1 MLAPHLCI
9 PGVGAC
15 RPSWREVDDEVMQNA
30 VVFVDS
36 REAAMKE
43 SGDILLSGAE
53 VFAEIGEVLSGKCAV
68 PQVPE
73 CGKRF
78 LVFKSLGISCE

>member
-1 MLAPHLCI
+1 MPLSYL
-9 PGVGAC
+9 GVGAC

-36 REAAMKE
+36 REAALKE

-53 VFAEIGEVLSGKCAV
+53 VFAEIGEVLAGKCHV
-68 PQVPE
+68 PSVPE
-73 CGKRF
+73 GCKKF
-78 LVFKSLGISCE
+78 TVFKSLGMCLSHL